1 MKTLTWQKPG
11 QQNVAQELIKII
23 INYVAELRITYQELK
38 KWNTDDDNEA
48 GRAYLY
54 YIIGGVV
61 LLLILCFAY
70 YRHRKKGSKQE
81 ATAPSVPEDGVSVDE
96 KSTDAPASTPIK
108 VNAVYLFGDF
118 QVFDTKGNEIAYR
131 FGPKIKQMFVLV
143 LLHSHDGQEGI
154 STNKLSAQLWPEK
167 TTTSAKNIRNVTINH
182 LRNIL
187 TDLEGVELV
196 FLNDKWKI
204 VYGDN
209 FYCDYLKALNIAK
222 MLQQV
227 HSPQEQ
233 EEEVKQLIGLLQRG
247 TLLPTFVHYEWFG
260 NIKINHDELFIRII
274 EKLLPIVEAN
284 NEPRKV
290 IVLSDVLFSFDGM
303 SETALTF
310 KIKALKKLGQKAY
323 AQSVYDRFQKE
334 YQQLYGEKY
343 KENSLEE

>member
-1 MKTLTWQKPG
+1 
-11 QQNVAQELIKII
+11 
-23 INYVAELRITYQELK
+23 
-38 KWNTDDDNEA
+38 
-48 GRAYLY
+48 
-54 YIIGGVV
+54 
-61 LLLILCFAY
+61 
-70 YRHRKKGSKQE
+70 
-81 ATAPSVPEDGVSVDE
+81 
-96 KSTDAPASTPIK
+96 
-108 VNAVYLFGDF
+108 
-118 QVFDTKGNEIAYR
+118 
-131 FGPKIKQMFVLV
+131 MFVLV

-222 MLQQV
+222 ILQQV

-260 NIKINHDELFIRII
+260 NIKLTMMNFSSGSSS
-274 EKLLPIVEAN
+274 N
-284 NEPRKV
+284 CF
-290 IVLSDVLFSFDGM
+290 LS
-303 SETALTF
+303 
-310 KIKALKKLGQKAY
+310 
-323 AQSVYDRFQKE
+323 
-334 YQQLYGEKY
+334 
-343 KENSLEE
+343 